1 MMTSRDRNLGIKAV
15 DTLLDLYPS
24 YRERIDIG
32 TLDITDK
39 SSISKFRDSVVKKFS
54 TVDVI
59 VNNAG
64 VAALKN
70 FNIEVLE
77 NNFRTNFGGNI
88 GFQGAMTDLMADN
101 GRIVYIGSATALD
114 LLKKMDPSLKENFIR
129 GNLTKTE
136 LLYWEQE
143 LYRSAKEKR
152 TRKDGWPSSA
162 YMLSKLFVMCWARAE
177 AAELKAAGKSVH
189 VYSVCP
195 GFCATDMTEWK
206 PKKCSYEGA
215 SEIVWLFEKELKE
228 AENGKFWFN
237 KKEMAIA

>member
-24 YRERIDIG
+24 YKERIDIG

-88 GFQGAMTDLMADN
+88 GF
-101 GRIVYIGSATALD
+101 
-114 LLKKMDPSLKENFIR
+114 
-129 GNLTKTE
+129 
-136 LLYWEQE
+136 
-143 LYRSAKEKR
+143 
-152 TRKDGWPSSA
+152 
-162 YMLSKLFVMCWARAE
+162 
-177 AAELKAAGKSVH
+177 
-189 VYSVCP
+189 
-195 GFCATDMTEWK
+195 
-206 PKKCSYEGA
+206 
-215 SEIVWLFEKELKE
+215 
-228 AENGKFWFN
+228 
-237 KKEMAIA
+237 